1 MQHPIEK
8 IANNIFSKIEYGNI
22 NVVFPS
28 GKKIKFKGKY
38 SGINAYISLKNFSMI
53 IKLLRKGAIGFA
65 ESYMDNDFTTDNLK
79 DLLIF
84 AEQNKPSFLKYS
96 KGKLL
101 YKIIYKIAHYFN
113 ENTKIKSQ
121 KNISHHYDLGNDFY
135 ELWLDDSMTYSSGLF
150 LLPSDDLKT
159 SQLNKYKKIVE
170 PMKLNNKSSLLEI
183 GCGWGGFSTYVAKNY
198 GLNVNAITN
207 SKKQF
212 EYTSKKIQKEG
223 LNEKITLEFKDY
235 RDINKKFD
243 NIASI
248 EMFEAVGIKYWP
260 IYFKK
265 IKECLK
271 ENGSAAFQIITINE
285 NKRKYYQKNPDF
297 IQKYIFPGGVLPSKN
312 QLYLITNSL
321 GLKLDEINSFGKS
334 YANTLNLWNEK
345 FQNCWEQISEQGY
358 NQRFKRMWEYYLS
371 YCEAGFTTKA
381 TDVSHF
387 LIK

>member
-101 YKIIYKIAHYFN
+101 YKIIYKIAHYLN
-113 ENTKIKSQ
+113 ENTKVKSQ

-248 EMFEAVGIKYWP
+248 EMFEAVGIKYWSV
-260 IYFKK
+260 YFKK